1 MYSRSGPMTDNTNIK
16 MNIKVKIVEEI
27 MQLCEQIYNKW

>member
-1 MYSRSGPMTDNTNIK
+1 MTDNTNIK